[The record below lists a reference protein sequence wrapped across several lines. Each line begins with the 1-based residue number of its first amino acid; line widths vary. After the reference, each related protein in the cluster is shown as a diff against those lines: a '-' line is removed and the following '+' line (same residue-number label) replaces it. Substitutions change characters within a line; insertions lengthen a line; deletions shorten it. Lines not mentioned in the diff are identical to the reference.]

1 METLLQDIEFS
12 CANRISFYL
21 FNWITGE
28 SIPIKSV
35 IDCQTEGVL
44 YKLDC
49 MVQGCDEI
57 CYDGESIITV
67 FCITGSCSLTSMI
80 AAGALLVLRIV
91 PHSARS
97 QTLQARSFLGMLG
110 PFLCTPCV
118 RGQEVH
124 SAHSIKPKIC
134 RTLSSEMFQ
143 SLTQSC
149 KTRWTAQTKFM

>member
-1 METLLQDIEFS
+1 MEHLKM
-12 CANRISFYL
+12 YL
-21 FNWITGE
+21 R
-28 SIPIKSV
+28 
-35 IDCQTEGVL
+35 CYTEKMGQFEL
-44 YKLDC
+44 SEPKNL
-49 MVQGCDEI
+49 
-57 CYDGESIITV
+57 CYTSSNFAFWNYFPQEPV
-67 FCITGSCSLTSMI
+67 FCITGSCSLTSML

-143 SLTQSC
+143 SLTQRC
-149 KTRWTAQTKFM
+149 KTR

>member
-1 METLLQDIEFS
+1 M
-12 CANRISFYL
+12 NISL
-21 FNWITGE
+21 NLGAIHKLRNPPRGRE
-28 SIPIKSV
+28 V
-35 IDCQTEGVL
+35 VTEMIILDYGGGVTE
-44 YKLDC
+44 
-49 MVQGCDEI
+49 M
-57 CYDGESIITV
+57 IIFDYGGV
-67 FCITGSCSLTSMI
+67 FCITGSCSLTSML

-149 KTRWTAQTKFM
+149 KTR